1 MGQNDIR
8 TQADQL
14 CCIFALEVVVTIAEQ
29 EIDGLIEEDQTPET
43 VEDFLDVVFTAQE
56 ELATLK
62 NLQQRIQEALDGN

>member
-1 MGQNDIR
+1 MLKLELSQDDLHQI
-8 TQADQL
+8 DD
-14 CCIFALEVVVTIAEQ
+14 ALEVVVTIAEQ

>member
-1 MGQNDIR
+1 MLKLDLSQDDLHQI
-8 TQADQL
+8 DD
-14 CCIFALEVVVTIAEQ
+14 ALEVVVTIAEQ